1 MKQTI
6 AITGGTGKVGLPII
20 QGLLKAGYHVHVLVR
35 VEPPP
40 DHPLLRENIS
50 LTVMDLATLSDET
63 IHQWLAVVRP
73 LALIHL
79 AALADVRA
87 CERQPALTYLL
98 NVTST
103 QILARAC
110 AAHAV
115 HCILLSTEYIF
126 DGTLAPGLH
135 YDERALAHPLNQY
148 GKSKAW
154 AERALQE
161 ECAQKTPW
169 TICRT
174 SMVYGSQHRE
184 KADFVQWV
192 YSRLRQHEVVRIARD
207 QINSPTASLDLA
219 RMLVAIVQQR
229 LHGIYHVAGK
239 TSISRYAFAQQIA
252 RHYSLDASLI
262 QPLLTSQEETGPQRP
277 LNASLCVDKITDA
290 TGIVPLS
297 LEAGLALT
305 RLNRPDLS
313 KILSV
318 TVPLHRLAVR
328 PYWNV
333 QHLSTS
339 ARTSALA
346 SSDRG

>member
-1 MKQTI
+1 M
-6 AITGGTGKVGLPII
+6 GLPII

-35 VEPPP
+35 VEPPS
-40 DHPLLRENIS
+40 DHPLLRENVS
-50 LTVMDLATLSDET
+50 LTVMDLATFSDET

-110 AAHAV
+110 AAHGV
-115 HCILLSTEYIF
+115 HCILLSTEYVF
-126 DGTLAPGLH
+126 DGALAPGLR

-148 GKSKAW
+148 GKSKVW

-161 ECAQKTPW
+161 ECAQKTLW

-184 KADFVQWV
+184 KHDFVQWV
-192 YSRLRQHEVVRIARD
+192 YSRLRQHEIVRVARD
-207 QINSPTASLDLA
+207 QVNSPTASIDLA
-219 RMLVAIVQQR
+219 RMLVAVVQQR
-229 LHGIYHVAGK
+229 LHGVYHVAGN
-239 TSISRYAFAQQIA
+239 TSINRYEFALQIA
-252 RHYSLDASLI
+252 RHYDLDGAFI
-262 QPLLTSQEETGPQRP
+262 QPLLTSQGETGPQRP

-290 TGIVPLS
+290 TGVVPLS

-305 RLNRPDLS
+305 CLSRPDLT
-313 KILSV
+313 KILSD
-318 TVPLHRLAVR
+318 TVSLHGLAAL
-328 PYWNV
+328 PYWNI
-333 QHLSTS
+333 QRLSPS
-339 ARTSALA
+339 ATRSALA